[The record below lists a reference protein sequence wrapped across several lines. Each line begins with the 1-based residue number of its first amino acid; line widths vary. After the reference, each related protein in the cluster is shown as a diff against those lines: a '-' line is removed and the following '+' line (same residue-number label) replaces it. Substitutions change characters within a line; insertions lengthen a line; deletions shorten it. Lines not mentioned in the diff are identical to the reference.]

1 MTNIFFLRK
10 NTKEM
15 RSIFNLFCILMLKNF
30 VIIKKGSNK
39 KMKTNEEFY
48 GRHLV
53 HMEHV
58 KDKAV
63 IIAKFAAEFSGAKSS
78 RIVSRIKTADSM
90 EKKIIADGLP
100 INHHSALVEEGD
112 AIGVRIITDTI
123 SDVYKISEKLDSI
136 TDFGERTQCRV
147 LDVKDYILNPK
158 ESGYRSLHII
168 MGITSDDKD
177 FPEMKVEF
185 QIRTSIMDCWASLE
199 HLAKYK
205 QVIDLTPEV
214 EDMLDTYQHAAER
227 EIQSLDCA

>member
-1 MTNIFFLRK
+1 
-10 NTKEM
+10 
-15 RSIFNLFCILMLKNF
+15 
-30 VIIKKGSNK
+30 
-39 KMKTNEEFY
+39 MKTNEEKFY
-48 GRHLV
+48 GQHLI

-58 KDKAV
+58 KDKAM

-100 INHHSALVEEGD
+100 VNHHSALIEEGD

-136 TDFGERTQCRV
+136 TDFGERTQFRI
-147 LDVKDYILNPK
+147 LDVKDYIINPK

-227 EIQSLDCA
+227 EIQSLSA